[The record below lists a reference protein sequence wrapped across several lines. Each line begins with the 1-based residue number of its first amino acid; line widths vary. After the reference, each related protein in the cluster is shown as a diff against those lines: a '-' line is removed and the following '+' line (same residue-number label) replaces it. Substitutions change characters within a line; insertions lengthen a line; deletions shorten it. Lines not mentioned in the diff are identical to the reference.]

1 MFSLLRKRPWLIAV
15 VLAVLLLLWL
25 VSGSVLQSRSDV
37 DETKPLAGKGI
48 SQVAVAWLEARPVSS
63 QQVLQGQLEAWRK
76 VDLRAQISGTVV
88 QLNQDKGALVT
99 DGQLL
104 LSLSADSRPAQL
116 VRDQAEVRQRE
127 AAVTAAR
134 RLRTD
139 RLISANDL
147 LKVETELANAQVRL
161 SSAQQ
166 GVANTQIRAPFAGV
180 LDGRQVELGDYVQP
194 GQALLTLVDID
205 RLKVS
210 AQVPQ
215 QQVAK
220 LKTGQQVRVELLDG
234 AQLQGK
240 VHFIAAAAEEGS
252 RSFRVEVSVDNPQRL
267 RLAGASA
274 TLHIDT
280 GEQMGHPLSP
290 ALISLDKAG
299 RMGVKWVDGQQKVVF
314 TPVQLLSVN
323 RDQAWVSGLP
333 AKVAL
338 ITLGQGFVEPG
349 EQVQVIDSASDGAK

>member
-1 MFSLLRKRPWLIAV
+1 MFTLMRKHPWMIAV
-15 VLAVLLLLWL
+15 VLSLLLVIWL
-25 VSGSVLQSRSDV
+25 VSGNVLHSREDV
-37 DETKPLAGKGI
+37 DAVEPLAAKAL
-48 SQVAVAWLEARPVSS
+48 SQVAVTRLQAKPVSS

-76 VDLRAQISGTVV
+76 VDLRAQVSGTVEK
-88 QLNQDKGALVT
+88 LDQDKGAVVQA
-99 DGQLL
+99 GELL
-104 LSLSADSRPAQL
+104 LTLSAESRPAQL
-116 VRDQAEVRQRE
+116 SREQAEVRQRE

-134 RLRTD
+134 RLRSD
-139 RLISANDL
+139 KLISANDL

-161 SSAQQ
+161 STARQ
-166 GVANTQIRAPFAGV
+166 GLDNTLIRAPFAGV

-220 LKTGQQVRVELLDG
+220 LKIGQPVRVELLDG

-274 TLHIDT
+274 TVHIDT
-280 GEQMGHPLSP
+280 GEQLGHSLSP

-299 RMGVKWVDGQQKVVF
+299 RMGVKWVDGQQQVVF
-314 TPVQLLSVN
+314 TPIQLLSVN

-333 AKVAL
+333 AEVAL

-349 EQVQVIDSASDGAK
+349 EQVQVIEAASNEAK

>member
-1 MFSLLRKRPWLIAV
+1 MFSLMRKRPWVIAV
-15 VLAVLLLLWL
+15 VLSVLLVVWLL
-25 VSGSVLQSRSDV
+25 SGNVLQSREDV
-37 DETKPLAGKGI
+37 DAGQPMAAKGL
-48 SQVAVAWLEARPVSS
+48 SQVGITWLEAQPVSS

-76 VDLRAQISGTVV
+76 VDLRAQVNGTVM
-88 QLNQDKGALVT
+88 QLNQDKGAVVAA
-99 DGQLL
+99 GQLL
-104 LSLSADSRPAQL
+104 LSLSPESRPEQL
-116 VRDQAEVRQRE
+116 IRDQAEVRQRE

-134 RLRTD
+134 RLRND
-139 RLISANDL
+139 KLISANDL

-166 GVANTQIRAPFAGV
+166 GVDNTLIRAPFAGI
-180 LDGRQVELGDYVQP
+180 LDGRQVELGEYVQP

-215 QQVAK
+215 QQVAQ
-220 LKTGQQVRVELLDG
+220 LKIGQPVRVEMLDG

-240 VHFIAAAAEEGS
+240 VHFIAAAAEESS

-274 TLHIDT
+274 TVHIDT
-280 GEQMGHPLSP
+280 GATMGHPLSP

-299 RMGVKWVDGQQKVVF
+299 RMGVKWVDEQQKVVF
-314 TPVQLLSVN
+314 TPVQLLSVS

-333 AKVAL
+333 DKVAL

-349 EQVQVIDSASDGAK
+349 EQVQVSIAGEAN